1 MEHSAMNQDALRYEL
16 AAAYAAGALD
26 GAMTLLIEAQAGVAP
41 RAARVLGLAEAVSGA
56 MFEAE
61 TPAPLRPDALERV
74 FARIVNEPADAAAMR
89 AVLNRNDALLAEI
102 STLPALLQD
111 AAIRALSR
119 RKWRSPKPGVRTL
132 DLDTESQGAV
142 ELIRVEPGVSIPRHT
157 HEGRE
162 YTLVLTGAFDDG
174 RARFGVGDICFADPD
189 VKHCPKAEA
198 GAVCWNMAV
207 TYGGLKFSGVL
218 GLAQK
223 LLN

>member
-1 MEHSAMNQDALRYEL
+1 MEHSAMNQDALRAEL

-26 GAMTLLIEAQAGVAP
+26 GAMTLFIEAQAGVAP
-41 RAARVLGLAEAVSGA
+41 PAARVLGLAEAISGA
-56 MFEAE
+56 LFEAE
-61 TPAPLRPDALERV
+61 TPTPLAPDALERV
-74 FARIVNEPADAAAMR
+74 FAKIVNEPAEAAAMR

-111 AAIRALSR
+111 AAIHALSR
-119 RKWRSPKPGVRTL
+119 RKWRRPKPGVCVL
-132 DLDTESQGAV
+132 DLDAETPGMI
-142 ELIRVEPGVSIPRHT
+142 ELVRVEPGVSIPKHT

-189 VKHCPKAEA
+189 VQHRPRAET
-198 GAVCWNMAV
+198 GEVCWNLAV
-207 TYGGLKFSGVL
+207 TYGSLKFSGVL
-218 GLAQK
+218 GLAQR

>member
-1 MEHSAMNQDALRYEL
+1 
-16 AAAYAAGALD
+16 
-26 GAMTLLIEAQAGVAP
+26 
-41 RAARVLGLAEAVSGA
+41 LAETISGA

-61 TPAPLRPDALERV
+61 TPVALRPDALERV
-74 FARIVNEPADAAAMR
+74 FSKIVNEPAEALALRAA
-89 AVLNRNDALLAEI
+89 LNLHDALLAEI

-119 RKWRSPKPGVRTL
+119 RKWRRPKPGVRIL
-132 DLDTESQGAV
+132 DLDTQSDGAV
-142 ELIRVEPGVSIPRHT
+142 ELIRVEPGGSIPKHT

-162 YTLVLTGAFDDG
+162 YTLVLTGAFHDG
-174 RARFGVGDICFADPD
+174 RARFGIGDICFADTD
-189 VKHCPKAEA
+189 VKHDPKAEA

-218 GLAQK
+218 GLAQR